1 MNIQAIVRSQKTIW
15 ILFVLIML
23 LGAFLRFDF
32 VNNVSQKDSHD
43 TINYDVMVKRII
55 EKGIYAYKEE
65 TSNARV
71 TPGFPLFLAA
81 IYKIVDYT
89 VRDPFPYVRNIQV
102 LISLASLALIFM
114 IARKLA
120 GNWVGLAALMA
131 SAIYPPFVWANG
143 AILTEVLALFFFLL
157 YIYWQLRALE
167 TATWYDS
174 LIAGL
179 FLGFTGLVRPEFLPV
194 IVPIYLFYWFWKKK
208 RDFWKLLLIGCIG
221 IGIVM
226 SPWWIRNLVTLN
238 EIVLTATQTNP
249 FTAGTY
255 PNKNYEDGLVDRH
268 GKTQDEVARERLR
281 IGFTQHT
288 WTFVKWYTIGKLD
301 YTYSRMYF
309 GNIHGAYNIIPKP
322 DLYHKAIIWVGVLG
336 LILTAIRWRKLITP
350 LAIIIVVI
358 SLLRLLFVPEY
369 RYNYLMMPLF
379 IIIDS
384 VIVVAGIKLL
394 YGKLRGGANTAT
406 S

>member
-1 MNIQAIVRSQKTIW
+1 LNIQTILRSQKTIW

-32 VNNVSQKDSHD
+32 VNNVTQKDSHD
-43 TINYDVMVKRII
+43 TINYDVMVKQII
-55 EKGIYAYKEE
+55 EKGIYAYKDEV
-65 TSNARV
+65 SNAQV
-71 TPGFPLFLAA
+71 MPGFPLFLAT

-89 VRDPFPYVRNIQV
+89 ARDPFPYVRNAQV
-102 LISLASLALIFM
+102 LLSLVSLALIFL
-114 IARKLA
+114 ITRKLA
-120 GNWVGLAALMA
+120 GGWVGLAALTA

-157 YIYWQLRALE
+157 YIFWQLRALE

-174 LIAGL
+174 LIAGA
-179 FLGFTGLVRPEFLPV
+179 FLGCTGLVRAEFLPV

-221 IGIVM
+221 IGVVM
-226 SPWWIRNLVTLN
+226 SPWWIRNLVTMDK
-238 EIVLTATQTNP
+238 IILTATQTNP

-309 GNIHGAYNIIPKP
+309 GSIHGSYNIIPKP

-336 LILTAIRWRKLITP
+336 LILTAIRWRQLMTP
-350 LAIIIVVI
+350 LAIIIVVM

-384 VIVVAGIKLL
+384 VVVCAGIKLL
-394 YGKLRGGANTAT
+394 YGKLRGGASAAV
-406 S
+406 